1 MSITLSLP
9 QMGLSLAAGSLT
21 TLSPCVFPLLP
32 LVLGG
37 ALQGNRFAPVAMG
50 AAMVVSFAAIGMVL
64 GALGPAL
71 GIDADTVRTAGAAML
86 IAFALVMLV
95 PALGERFTRWMLPIA
110 STANAASSKLDGGS
124 VVGALM
130 LGSVLGLVWSP
141 CSGPLLGSALS
152 LVASEGGVARGGLV
166 LGIFGLGAAIPLVAV
181 AYASRRGFVA
191 VRDWV
196 MARIER
202 VRHVF
207 AVLLGALGV
216 AILTGGDKWLE
227 ARVLQWL
234 PDAWVNRP
242 VGICLQRKRRPDDQE
257 QLHRRR
263 TGCGRCR
270 LCDGTAAA
278 TCADDGAGADHF
290 RRQRVR
296 AGDRLCLHAGG

>member
-1 MSITLSLP
+1 MSTALSLP
-9 QMGLSLAAGSLT
+9 QLGLSLAAGGLT

-50 AAMVVSFAAIGMVL
+50 AGMIASFAAIGMLL

-95 PALGERFTRWMLPIA
+95 PALGERFTQWMLPIA
-110 STANAASSKLDGGS
+110 STANAASAKLDGGS
-124 VVGALM
+124 VVGALL
-130 LGSVLGLVWSP
+130 LGGVLGLVWSP
-141 CSGPLLGSALS
+141 CSGPLLGSALT

-207 AVLLGALGV
+207 AVLLGAMGV

-234 PDAWVNRP
+234 PDAWVNLT
-242 VGICLQRKRRPDDQE
+242 VGI
-257 QLHRRR
+257 
-263 TGCGRCR
+263 
-270 LCDGTAAA
+270 
-278 TCADDGAGADHF
+278 
-290 RRQRVR
+290 
-296 AGDRLCLHAGG
+296 

>member
-1 MSITLSLP
+1 MSIAMSLP
-9 QMGLSLAAGSLT
+9 QLGLSLAAGSLT

-37 ALQGNRFAPVAMG
+37 ALQGSRLAPVAMG
-50 AAMVVSFAAIGMVL
+50 AGMITSFAAIGMVL

-86 IAFALVMLV
+86 IVFALVMLV
-95 PALGERFTRWMLPIA
+95 PALGERFTQWMLPIA

-124 VVGALM
+124 VLGALM
-130 LGSVLGLVWSP
+130 LGGVLGLVWSP
-141 CSGPLLGSALS
+141 CSGPLLGSALT

-181 AYASRRGFVA
+181 AYASRRGFVR

-207 AVLLGALGV
+207 ALLLGAMGV

-227 ARVLQWL
+227 AHVLQWL
-234 PDAWVNRP
+234 PDAWVNLT
-242 VGICLQRKRRPDDQE
+242 VGI
-257 QLHRRR
+257 
-263 TGCGRCR
+263 
-270 LCDGTAAA
+270 
-278 TCADDGAGADHF
+278 
-290 RRQRVR
+290 
-296 AGDRLCLHAGG
+296 